1 MLRAILQGLVA
12 GFRRAW
18 SFAFSFMFW
27 PFALFSRPSRGVS
40 AGVNM
45 DTVAAVEKAAT
56 APSMKHSE
64 LVKSQDRDARLAH
77 TWILTS
83 LLTRSTR
90 PFPPALSKTAKA
102 WLQGL
107 DHGQL
112 EALKNAGAKGV
123 FEHCYG
129 KTRLAGVPRLQP
141 LPAVTVKYPVEIRKA
156 AHEISDFQFRP
167 V

>member
-1 MLRAILQGLVA
+1 MLRALFQSIAA

-18 SFAFSFMFW
+18 SFAFNFMFW
-27 PFALFSRPSRGVS
+27 PFALFARPSRSVS
-40 AGVNM
+40 ADVNM
-45 DTVAAVEKAAT
+45 DTVAAVEKAAS
-56 APSMKHSE
+56 APGIKAAE
-64 LVKSQDRDARLAH
+64 LVQSQERDARLAH

-90 PFPPALSKTAKA
+90 PFPPALSKTMKG

-112 EALKNAGAKGV
+112 EALKNAGSKGV
-123 FEHCYG
+123 FEQCYG
-129 KTRLAGVPRLQP
+129 KTRLHGVPRLQ
-141 LPAVTVKYPVEIRKA
+141 LLAPAAVKYPVEIRKA
-156 AHEISDFQFRP
+156 AHEIADFQFRP